1 MVACGPVR
9 IVRTVLLICAAG
21 CASRRSG
28 APAGAAPAGAPPAP
42 HESLRVT
49 VTYPAATDVIQ
60 AHDSS
65 FLFGMVRGGAGPAG
79 LSVNGTPVPVLA
91 SGAWIV
97 WVPLPDDTIVSFR
110 LVGHAGADSVVSV
123 YAARVA
129 PRFHP
134 PAARAAWIDTTSFAP
149 TGMLALPA
157 NEGIRLAV
165 RAAPGATVRLRLPW
179 GAVIPFVPDTL
190 PAEPAWGV
198 RAFTTDPAAH
208 RLPAEPDRYV
218 AWLPAAAMCGDGVTG
233 CATLQLAAGPDTATA
248 RWPLS

>member
-42 HESLRVT
+42 HESLHVT

-65 FLFGMVRGGAGPAG
+65 FLFGTVR
-79 LSVNGTPVPVLA
+79 VTV
-91 SGAWIV
+91 
-97 WVPLPDDTIVSFR
+97 F
-110 LVGHAGADSVVSV
+110 
-123 YAARVA
+123 AARVA

-134 PAARAAWIDTTSFAP
+134 PEGRTAWIDTTSFAP
-149 TGMLALPA
+149 TGTLTLPA
-157 NEGIRLAV
+157 GEGIRLAV
-165 RAAPGATVRLRLPW
+165 RAAPGAAVRLRLPW
-179 GAVIPFVPDTL
+179 GATIAFVLDTL

-198 RAFTTDPAAH
+198 RAFATEGAAY
-208 RLPAEPDRYV
+208 RLPAERDRYV
-218 AWLPAAAMCGDGVTG
+218 AWLPAAALCGDRVTE
-233 CATLQLAAGPDTATA
+233 CATLEVTAGPDSATA
-248 RWPLS
+248 RWPLSVSLVDLTFPTVVVLNDDTA